1 MIKVKN
7 LKKVYKQGN
16 ESFEAL
22 SDITLNVEKGE
33 IFGFIG
39 LSGAGKTSLVRC
51 ISTLETITEG
61 EIYIDGV
68 KVENYE
74 NTTKRKKEQE
84 QDLKAAREKLGL
96 VFQHF
101 NLLNNSTVFE
111 NVAFPLE
118 IKKVAKEEINKRV
131 KEILELVGLSD
142 KENSYPSQLSGGQK
156 QRVGIARALVTN
168 PSIVIC
174 DEATSALD
182 PQTTQSILDLI
193 KDINK
198 KLNITF
204 LIITHEMDVIKQICD
219 KVAILEKGEV
229 VECGD
234 TVELYTSPKSKT
246 AENFFDYE
254 KVEIKEH
261 YKGTVLRMTYQ
272 NEKVDNPVI
281 YQVIKKYDTELSIL
295 SGTIER
301 INGTTVGKLTVLLN
315 GDEAAIKN
323 SIAHLEESH
332 VKCEVI
338 NYGQ

>member
-22 SDITLNVEKGE
+22 SNISLNVEKGE

-84 QDLKAAREKLGL
+84 KDLKAAREKLGL

-101 NLLNNSTVFE
+101 NLLNNSTVFD

-118 IKKVAKEEINKRV
+118 VKKVSKDEINKRV
-131 KEILELVGLSD
+131 KEILDLVGLSD
-142 KENSYPSQLSGGQK
+142 KANNYPSQLSGGQK

-182 PQTTQSILDLI
+182 PQTTQSILAFI

-229 VECGD
+229 VECGN
-234 TVELYTSPKSKT
+234 TVDLYTAPKSKT

-254 KVEIKEH
+254 KVEIKQH
-261 YKGTVLRMTYQ
+261 YKGTVLRVTYQ
-272 NEKVDNPVI
+272 NEDVDNPVI
-281 YQVIKKYDTELSIL
+281 YQVIKKYDSELSIL
-295 SGTIER
+295 SGTIET

-315 GDEAAIKN
+315 GDDTAISN
-323 SIAHLEESH
+323 SIKYLEENH

>member
-1 MIKVKN
+1 MIKVNN

-22 SDITLNVEKGE
+22 SNISLTVEKGE

-74 NTTKRKKEQE
+74 NTTKRKREQE
-84 QDLKAAREKLGL
+84 KALKVAREKLGL

-101 NLLNNSTVFE
+101 NLLNNATVFE

-118 IKKVAKEEINKRV
+118 IKKIPKEEINKRV
-131 KEILELVGLSD
+131 KEMLELVGLSD
-142 KENSYPSQLSGGQK
+142 KANSYPKQLSGGQK

-182 PQTTQSILDLI
+182 PQTTQSILALI

-229 VECGD
+229 VECGNTID
-234 TVELYTSPKSKT
+234 LYTAPKSKT
-246 AENFFDYE
+246 ASNFFDYE

-261 YKGTVLRMTYQ
+261 YKGTVLRITYQ
-272 NEKVDNPVI
+272 SDEVDNPVI
-281 YQVIKKYDTELSIL
+281 YQVIKKYDTEFSIL
-295 SGTIER
+295 SGTIET
-301 INGTTVGKLTVLLN
+301 INGTTVGKLTVMLN
-315 GDEAAIKN
+315 GDETAIAN
-323 SIAHLEESH
+323 TINHLEENH
-332 VKCEVI
+332 VLCEVI

>member
-7 LKKVYKQGN
+7 LKKVYKQGT

-22 SDITLNVEKGE
+22 SNISLTVEKGD

-74 NTTKRKKEQE
+74 NTTKRRKEQE
-84 QDLKAAREKLGL
+84 KDLKVAREKLGL

-118 IKKVAKEEINKRV
+118 VKKVPKEEINRRV
-131 KEILELVGLSD
+131 KEILDLVGLSD
-142 KENSYPSQLSGGQK
+142 KESSYPKQLSGGQK

-182 PQTTQSILDLI
+182 PQTTQSILALI

-229 VECGD
+229 VEYGNTID
-234 TVELYTSPKSKT
+234 LYTSPKSKT
-246 AENFFDYE
+246 ASNFFDYE
-254 KVEIKEH
+254 KVEIKQH
-261 YKGTVLRMTYQ
+261 YKGTVLRVTYQ
-272 NEKVDNPVI
+272 NEEVDNPVI
-281 YQVIKKYDTELSIL
+281 YQVIKKYDTEFSIL
-295 SGTIER
+295 SGTIEN
-301 INGTTVGKLTVLLN
+301 INGTTVGKLTLMLN
-315 GDEAAIKN
+315 GDESAIEK
-323 SIAHLEESH
+323 SIKHLEENH

>member
-1 MIKVKN
+1 MIKVNN

-22 SDITLNVEKGE
+22 SNISLTVEKGE

-84 QDLKAAREKLGL
+84 KDLKTAREKLGL

-118 IKKVAKEEINKRV
+118 IKKAPKAEINKRV

-142 KENSYPSQLSGGQK
+142 KANNYPSQLSGGQK

-182 PQTTQSILDLI
+182 PQTTQSILALI
-193 KDINK
+193 KDINR

-229 VECGD
+229 VECGNTID
-234 TVELYTSPKSKT
+234 LYTAPKSKT
-246 AENFFDYE
+246 AANFFDYE
-254 KVEIKEH
+254 KVEIKDH

-272 NEKVDNPVI
+272 NEDVDNPVI

-295 SGTIER
+295 SGTIET

-315 GDEAAIKN
+315 GDENAVKN
-323 SIAHLEESH
+323 SIKHLEENH